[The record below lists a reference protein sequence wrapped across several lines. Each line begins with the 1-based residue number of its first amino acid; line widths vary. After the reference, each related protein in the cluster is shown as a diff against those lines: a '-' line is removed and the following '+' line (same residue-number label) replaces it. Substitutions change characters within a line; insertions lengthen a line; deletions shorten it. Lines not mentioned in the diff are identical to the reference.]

1 MQQMTFTRPDA
12 PDLKPVELLHRHH
25 DGFVSFH
32 RKVDGKFEDLFSI
45 LARQLD
51 GIFPQL
57 SPLLERDSYF
67 SINGFYR
74 AGHGIAR
81 NSPNGLQLNRANRK
95 TDSLRWLTACYADL
109 DCHQLGISVGTAIG
123 RIINAQDAGIIPPA
137 SMLVRSGRGVWAFWF
152 LTSET
157 AGLVRAFPDKLQIW
171 CTIQR
176 EITSRLADLGADSNA
191 RDAARITRIAGSIN
205 TKAETRV
212 SYWVQANQAGHKYT
226 YTLAELSQFFG
237 ITIPARHPRIEE
249 KRSELSDRGQRGQR
263 GRWLKARQQFEQ
275 LWEMRGTFV
284 EGTRNN
290 AVFIYASILRSQRIP
305 ENAVIEEIERLVSC
319 FEEGGEPYTQDEMKS
334 TLKGAKGFPRFGGMK
349 NQTISNMLHIT
360 PQESELLETW
370 PAAEVFFPQQT
381 VFEPELKLTRPEA
394 GTRRQEIL
402 KAHIDKIGYVPTG
415 DDLVDHLQS
424 LGIAVVKKTVLDDLE
439 KAGIQNP
446 RSRKRKIG
454 RRRKRARRND
464 RKLFE

>member
-1 MQQMTFTRPDA
+1 MQQMTFTDPDT
-12 PDLKPVELLHRHH
+12 PDLKPVELLHRHN

-32 RKVDGKFEDLFSI
+32 RKVDGQFEDLFSVP
-45 LARQLD
+45 ARQLD

-67 SINGFYR
+67 SINAFYR
-74 AGHGIAR
+74 AGYGIAR
-81 NSPNGLQLNRANRK
+81 NSPPPLQLNRANRK
-95 TDSLRWLTACYADL
+95 TESLRWLTACFADL

-123 RIINAQDAGIIPPA
+123 RIITAQDAGIIPAA
-137 SMLVRSGRGVWAFWF
+137 SMLIRSGRGVWLFWF

-157 AGLVRAFPDKLQIW
+157 AGLVRAWPDKLQLW

-176 EITSRLADLGADSNA
+176 EITSRLADLGADANA
-191 RDAARITRIAGSIN
+191 RDASRITRIAGSIN

-237 ITIPARHPRIEE
+237 ITIPPRHPRIEE
-249 KRSELSDRGQRGQR
+249 KRTELSVRGQRGQR
-263 GRWLKARQQFEQ
+263 GRWLKARQQFDQ
-275 LWEMRGTFV
+275 LWAMRGTFV

-290 AVFIYASILRSQRIP
+290 AVFIYASILRSQQIP
-305 ENAVIEEIERLVSC
+305 EDAVIEEIERLVSC
-319 FEEGGEPYTQDEMKS
+319 FSGGGEPYTQDEMKS
-334 TLKGAKGFPRFGGMK
+334 ALKVAKGFPAFGGMR
-349 NQTISNMLHIT
+349 NQTIADMLHIT
-360 PQESELLETW
+360 PQESEILETW

-381 VFEPELKLTRPEA
+381 VFESEPKLTRSEA
-394 GTRRQEIL
+394 GARRRKIL
-402 KAHIDKIGYVPTG
+402 KAHIDRIGCVPTG

-424 LGIAVVKKTVLDDLE
+424 LGIAAVKKTVLDDLE